1 MGDEDNQ
8 GEASLTEGDFAWSLC
23 TNFLFQYVGKVLM
36 DAWHH
41 DRRFAEHYSAS
52 G

>member
-23 TNFLFQYVGKVLM
+23 TNFLFQYVGKVWM
-36 DAWHH
+36 DAWHR